1 MGIIRTL
8 FRTQGFLMIL
18 LGILLL
24 YVPVVGL
31 IAGLPVL
38 LVGIFIFSR
47 AAKEKK
53 LYNENSFLAKLLLK
67 VKLITKSKDDLKWYI
82 SILFILMFFSPFAML
97 YLYIPAIIWLFIMF
111 NRIKHEEW
119 KVSGKQVSARWF
131 RIGRKPARWF
141 GAGVFAVILGFL
153 IISVPIYLITYHA
166 PKDMSLM
173 QNIFFRVVIGVIC
186 IPFILYIIFGFWS
199 IRFSYRNSYHNTPQ
213 FNILEPGKV
222 VISREGI
229 ISKHQ
234 TLNNYIKD

>member
-1 MGIIRTL
+1 MGILRAI
-8 FRTQGFLMIL
+8 FRTQGFFMIL

-24 YVPVVGL
+24 FVPVVGL

-53 LYNENSFLAKLLLK
+53 LYSDNSFLAKLLLK
-67 VKLITKSKDDLKWYI
+67 VKLITHSKKKLKWYI
-82 SILFILMFFSPFAML
+82 GLLFVLMFFSPFAML

-119 KVSGKQVSARWF
+119 KASGKQVSARWF

-141 GAGVFAVILGFL
+141 GAGVFAVIFGFL
-153 IISVPIYLITYHA
+153 VIVAALYFVTYHI
-166 PKDMSLM
+166 PKSISLM
-173 QNIFFRVVIGVIC
+173 ENMFIRSLAGLFC
-186 IPFILYIIFGFWS
+186 IPFIFLIIFGFWS
-199 IRFSYRNSYHNTPQ
+199 IRFSYRNPYYFH
-213 FNILEPGKV
+213 FNVLEPGKV

-229 ISKHQ
+229 ISKHH
-234 TLNNYIKD
+234 TLNSYIKD

>member
-8 FRTQGFLMIL
+8 FRTQGFFMIL
-18 LGILLL
+18 LGILLIF
-24 YVPVVGL
+24 VPVVGL
-31 IAGLPVL
+31 FAGLPVL

-47 AAKEKK
+47 AAKENK
-53 LYNENSFLAKLLLK
+53 LYNDNSFLAKLMLK
-67 VKLITKSKDDLKWYI
+67 VKLITKSKEDLKWYI
-82 SILFILMFFSPFAML
+82 SILFIAMFFSPFAML

-119 KVSGKQVSARWF
+119 KASGKQVSARWF

-141 GAGVFAVILGFL
+141 GAGVLAVIIGFL
-153 IISVPIYLITYHA
+153 IISVPIYFITYHA

-173 QNIFFRVVIGVIC
+173 QNIFFRAVIGVFC
-186 IPFILYIIFGFWS
+186 IPFILYIIFGFWC
-199 IRFSYRNSYHNTPQ
+199 IRFSYRNPYHN
-213 FNILEPGKV
+213 FNVLEPGKV

-229 ISKHQ
+229 INKHQ